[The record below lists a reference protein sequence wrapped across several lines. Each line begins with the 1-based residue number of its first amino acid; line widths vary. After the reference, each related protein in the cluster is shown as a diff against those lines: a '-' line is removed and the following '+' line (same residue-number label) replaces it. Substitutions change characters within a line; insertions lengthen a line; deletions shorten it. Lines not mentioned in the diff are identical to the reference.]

1 MSTMTAVYSYHSYV
15 PVPVALCRRRP
26 PSLTVLVLG
35 RYQVWLEAYLKN
47 GKKRVSEVKEF
58 VTKLGETGKAE
69 EIKGDE
75 KGGLYV
81 DVT

>member
-1 MSTMTAVYSYHSYV
+1 M
-15 PVPVALCRRRP
+15 
-26 PSLTVLVLG
+26 TVLVLG